1 MKRLHLVAVAVLLAF
16 FTGLGWFL
24 GQKNSASMLE
34 KMPENSAKAM
44 PSKPVSNGVIQDDS
58 GKTVKYW
65 YDPMVPDQK
74 FDKPGKSPFMD
85 MQLEPKY
92 ANTGSNG
99 QEGAGEDSSIAISS
113 QTAQNLGI
121 RLEKVST
128 KSFGES
134 FSAVGRIEPDERR
147 FYAVQTRIPG
157 FVERLSVRA
166 VGDPVSKGQKIAEI
180 YAPELLAAQQE
191 YLALLTLND
200 VDSDNSLKQA
210 ARSRLKLLGMSEGE
224 VAAITKTGKS
234 SPRFGVYAPA
244 SGVLTELGVREGG
257 QIMTGS
263 SLMQISDLSQVWV
276 IAEIPERDAARLKL
290 GLAAEVQ
297 LQSLPGEVF
306 KGKVDYLY
314 PMLNEASRTIQVRIE
329 LPNKG
334 NRLRPG
340 MYTNIAFTGQTHEAL
355 SVSSESIIATGKR
368 KIVIV
373 KEGDLKKSGG
383 YRPVDI
389 TTGQERDSSTEILS
403 GLTEGEEVVV
413 SGQFLIDSEASL
425 SGVLARLSNQNQPNQ
440 NQLQQDKSMENSMS
454 DMHDM
459 PMSKDKPMS
468 AEKMALNKM
477 PRGRGKVVDIDI
489 KSGHVTLNH
498 EPIKDLGWPS
508 MTMGFKV
515 KDSQQLS
522 KLRVGDEVTFDLKAE
537 APEKSDMPAEY
548 MIDRVEK
555 TLIIKDSATKN
566 DLKDSA
572 MKDSMKGA
580 KP

>member
-1 MKRLHLVAVAVLLAF
+1 MKRLHLIIVLILLALF
-16 FTGLGWFL
+16 AGLGWFF
-24 GQKNSASMLE
+24 GQKSAQSPMS
-34 KMPENSAKAM
+34 KNMSATDSAM
-44 PSKPVSNGVIQDDS
+44 AQSGAMSKSSNGVVQDGS

-65 YDPMVPDQK
+65 YDPMVPNQK

-92 ANTGSNG
+92 ANEGSNG
-99 QEGAGEDSSIAISS
+99 EEGGVAISS

-128 KSFGES
+128 KIFGES

-166 VGDPVSKGQKIAEI
+166 VGDPVVRGQKIAEI

-191 YLALLTLND
+191 YLALLNLGS
-200 VDSDNSLKQA
+200 VDNDNSLKQA
-210 ARSRLKLLGMSEGE
+210 GRNRLKLLGMTEGE
-224 VAAITKTGKS
+224 IAAITKSGKS

-257 QIMTGS
+257 QLMAGS
-263 SLMQISDLSQVWV
+263 SLVQISDLSQVWM
-276 IAEIPERDAARLKL
+276 IAEVPERDAARLKP
-290 GLAAEVQ
+290 GISADVQ

-306 KGKVDYLY
+306 KGKVGYLY
-314 PMLNEASRTIQVRIE
+314 PMLNDSSRTLQVRIE

-340 MYTNIAFTGQTHEAL
+340 MYANVEFTGQTHEAL
-355 SVSSESIIATGKR
+355 SVSTESIIATGKR

-373 KEGDLKKSGG
+373 KEANG
-383 YRPVDI
+383 YRPVEVK
-389 TTGQERDSSTEILS
+389 TGQERDSCTEILS
-403 GLTEGEEVVV
+403 GLAEGEEVVV

-425 SGVLARLSNQNQPNQ
+425 SGVLARLS
-440 NQLQQDKSMENSMS
+440 QQDKAMGSRMDGMEDTS
-454 DMHDM
+454 
-459 PMSKDKPMS
+459 MSKDKAMS
-468 AEKMALNKM
+468 TSMSSEKMPK
-477 PRGRGKVVDIDI
+477 GIGKVIDVDP
-489 KSGHVTLNH
+489 KSNHVTLNH
-498 EPIKDLGWPS
+498 APISELGWPS

-515 KDSQQLS
+515 KDGKQLS
-522 KLRVGDEVTFDLKAE
+522 KLKPGDEVEFDLKAE
-537 APEKSDMPAEY
+537 APDKPDMPAQY

-555 TLIIKDSATKN
+555 AAS
-566 DLKDSA
+566 
-572 MKDSMKGA
+572 MKDAMKGA

>member
-1 MKRLHLVAVAVLLAF
+1 MKRLHLVAVAVLLAL

-234 SPRFGVYAPA
+234 SPRFGIYAPA

-263 SLMQISDLSQVWV
+263 SFMQISDLSQVWV

-314 PMLNEASRTIQVRIE
+314 PMLNEASRTLQVRIE

-403 GLTEGEEVVV
+403 GLTEGEEVVA

>member
-1 MKRLHLVAVAVLLAF
+1 MKRLHLVMVLVLLTLVA
-16 FTGLGWFL
+16 GLGWFF
-24 GQKNSASMLE
+24 GQKSAALPMA
-34 KMPENSAKAM
+34 KNMPAADSTMAK
-44 PSKPVSNGVIQDDS
+44 PSNGVVQDDS

-92 ANTGSNG
+92 ANTGSDG
-99 QEGAGEDSSIAISS
+99 EEGGVAISS

-147 FYAVQTRIPG
+147 FYVVQTRIPG

-191 YLALLTLND
+191 YLALIELNN
-200 VDSDNSLKQA
+200 VDADNALKDG
-210 ARSRLKLLGMSEGE
+210 ARSRLKLLGMTEGE
-224 VAAITKTGKS
+224 IAAITKNRKS

-257 QIMTGS
+257 QLMAGS
-263 SLMQISDLSQVWV
+263 SLIQISDLSQVWM
-276 IAEIPERDAARLKL
+276 IAEVPERDAARLKP
-290 GLAAEVQ
+290 GIAADVQ

-306 KGKVDYLY
+306 KGKVGYLY
-314 PMLNEASRTIQVRIE
+314 PMLNDSSRTLQVRIE

-340 MYTNIAFTGQTHEAL
+340 MYANVAFTGQTHEAL
-355 SVSSESIIATGKR
+355 SVSTESIIATGKR

-373 KEGDLKKSGG
+373 KEANG
-383 YRPVDI
+383 YRPVEI
-389 TTGQERDSSTEILS
+389 ATGQERDSCTEILS
-403 GLTEGEEVVV
+403 GLSEGEDVVV

-425 SGVLARLSNQNQPNQ
+425 SGVLARLS
-440 NQLQQDKSMENSMS
+440 QQGKSMGKGMN
-454 DMHDM
+454 DM
-459 PMSKDKPMS
+459 PMEKTTDKPMA
-468 AEKMALNKM
+468 AEKMPK
-477 PRGRGKVVDIDI
+477 GRGKVVDVDA

-515 KDSQQLS
+515 EDSKQLS
-522 KLRVGDEVTFDLKAE
+522 KLKAGDEVTFDLKAE
-537 APEKSDMPAEY
+537 APEKPNMPAQY
-548 MIDRVEK
+548 MIDRIEK
-555 TLIIKDSATKN
+555 ALII
-566 DLKDSA
+566 KDSA

>member
-1 MKRLHLVAVAVLLAF
+1 MKRLHIVIIAVSLILALA
-16 FTGLGWFL
+16 LGWIL
-24 GQKNSASMLE
+24 GQKHSQPQSESAS
-34 KMPENSAKAM
+34 KD
-44 PSKPVSNGVIQDDS
+44 PSGKPSMEAVNGVVQDSS

-65 YDPMVPDQK
+65 YDPMVPNQK

-92 ANTGSNG
+92 ANTVSNG
-99 QEGAGEDSSIAISS
+99 EGVGEDSGVAISS

-121 RLEKVST
+121 RLEKVTS

-166 VGDPVSKGQKIAEI
+166 VGDPVTKGQKIAEI

-191 YLALLTLND
+191 YLALLELNS
-200 VDSDNSLKQA
+200 VDSDNALKDA
-210 ARSRLKLLGMSEGE
+210 ARSRLKLLGMTESEI
-224 VAAITKTGKS
+224 AAITKTGKS

-257 QIMTGS
+257 QLMAGS
-263 SLMQISDLSQVWV
+263 SLIQISDLSQVWV
-276 IAEIPERDAARLKL
+276 IAEVPERDAARLKL
-290 GLAAEVQ
+290 GITAEVQ

-306 KGKVDYLY
+306 KGKVGYLY
-314 PMLNEASRTIQVRIE
+314 PMLNDSSRTLQVRIE

-340 MYTNIAFTGQTHEAL
+340 MYANVAFTGQTHEAL
-355 SVSSESIIATGKR
+355 SIATESIIATGKR
-368 KIVIV
+368 KLVIV
-373 KEGDLKKSGG
+373 KEANG
-383 YRPVDI
+383 YRPVEV
-389 TTGQERDSSTEILS
+389 TTGQERDNATEILS

-425 SGVLARLSNQNQPNQ
+425 SGVLARLS
-440 NQLQQDKSMENSMS
+440 QQDKAMDK
-454 DMHDM
+454 DMQL
-459 PMSKDKPMS
+459 SKDKSMP
-468 AEKMALNKM
+468 ADKM
-477 PRGRGKVVDIDI
+477 PKGRGKVVDIDA

-498 EPIKDLGWPS
+498 EPIAALGWPS

-515 KDSQQLS
+515 KDSKQLS
-522 KLRVGDEVTFDLKAE
+522 NLSVGDEVNFDLKAE
-537 APEKSDMPAEY
+537 ASEKPDMPAQY
-548 MIDRVEK
+548 MIVHVEK
-555 TLIIKDSATKN
+555 A
-566 DLKDSA
+566 SA
-572 MKDSMKGA
+572 MKNSGVKDGMKGA

>member
-1 MKRLHLVAVAVLLAF
+1 MKRLHLIAIAVLLAL

-24 GQKNSASMLE
+24 GQNNSPTMME
-34 KMPENSAKAM
+34 KIPDKLGKAM
-44 PSKPVSNGVIQDDS
+44 PSKPITNGVIQDDS

-92 ANTGSNG
+92 ANTGNDE
-99 QEGAGEDSSIAISS
+99 QEGGVAISS

-134 FSAVGRIEPDERR
+134 FSAVGRIEPHERH

-157 FVERLSVRA
+157 FVEHLSVRA
-166 VGDPVSKGQKIAEI
+166 VGDPVGKGQKVAEI

-210 ARSRLKLLGMSEGE
+210 ARSRLRLLGMSEGE
-224 VAAITKTGKS
+224 VATITKTGKS

-276 IAEIPERDAARLKL
+276 IAEIPERDSARLKP

-297 LQSLPGEVF
+297 LESLPGEVF

-314 PMLNEASRTIQVRIE
+314 PMLNEASRTLQVRIE
-329 LPNKG
+329 LPNKA

-340 MYTNIAFTGQTHEAL
+340 MYTNIVFTGQTHDAL
-355 SVSSESIIATGKR
+355 SVSTESIIATGKR

-373 KEGDLKKSGG
+373 KEASG
-383 YRPVDI
+383 YRPVEI
-389 TTGQERDSSTEILS
+389 KTGQESDSSTEILS
-403 GLTEGEEVVV
+403 GLAKGEDVVV

-425 SGVLARLSNQNQPNQ
+425 SGVLARLS
-440 NQLQQDKSMENSMS
+440 QQDKPTEQGMG
-454 DMHDM
+454 DMGDM
-459 PMSKDKPMS
+459 PMRKAQPMT
-468 AEKMALNKM
+468 AKKMTQ
-477 PRGRGKVVDIDI
+477 GRGKVVDVDV

-508 MTMGFKV
+508 MMMGFKV
-515 KDSQQLS
+515 KDSKQLS
-522 KLRVGDEVTFDLKAE
+522 NLKAGDEVTFDLKAE
-537 APEKSDMPAEY
+537 VSEKPDMPAQY
-548 MIDRVEK
+548 MIDRLEK
-555 TLIIKDSATKN
+555 APVTKS
-566 DLKDSA
+566 D
-572 MKDSMKGA
+572 MKDSTMNDGMKGA

>member
-1 MKRLHLVAVAVLLAF
+1 MKRLHLVAIAVLLAL

-24 GQKNSASMLE
+24 GQKNSAPMLE
-34 KMPENSAKAM
+34 KMPDKMGKAM
-44 PSKPVSNGVIQDDS
+44 LSKPISNGVVQDDS
-58 GKTVKYW
+58 GKIVKYW
-65 YDPMVPDQK
+65 YDPMMPDKK

-92 ANTGSNG
+92 ANTNSGG
-99 QEGAGEDSSIAISS
+99 EEGGVAISS
-113 QTAQNLGI
+113 QTAQNLGV

-166 VGDPVSKGQKIAEI
+166 VGDPVSKGQKVAEI

-191 YLALLTLND
+191 YLALLSLND
-200 VDSDNSLKQA
+200 IDSDNSLKQA
-210 ARSRLKLLGMSEGE
+210 ARNRLRLLGMSEGE

-263 SLMQISDLSQVWV
+263 SLMQISDLSQLWL
-276 IAEIPERDAARLKL
+276 IAEIPERDAARLKP

-297 LQSLPGEVF
+297 LQSIPGEVF

-314 PMLNEASRTIQVRIE
+314 PMLNEASRTLQVRIE
-329 LPNKG
+329 LPNKQ

-340 MYTNIAFTGQTHEAL
+340 MYANILFTGQTHDAL
-355 SVSSESIIATGKR
+355 SVSSESIITTGKR

-373 KEGDLKKSGG
+373 KEGDLKKSGS
-383 YRPVDI
+383 YRPVEI
-389 TTGQERDSSTEILS
+389 TTGQERDNVTEILS

-425 SGVLARLSNQNQPNQ
+425 TGVLARLSNQNQF
-440 NQLQQDKSMENSMS
+440 LQDKAMGKGMDQGS
-454 DMHDM
+454 DMRDM
-459 PMSKDKPMS
+459 QMRKVKPMS
-468 AEKMALNKM
+468 AEKMALDKI
-477 PRGRGKVVDIDI
+477 PRGRGKVVDVDV
-489 KSGHVTLNH
+489 KSNHVTLNH
-498 EPIKDLGWPS
+498 EPIAALGWPS

-515 KDSQQLS
+515 KDSTQLT
-522 KLRVGDEVTFDLKAE
+522 KLNADDEVTFDLKAE
-537 APEKSDMPAEY
+537 APEKPDMPAHY
-548 MIDRVEK
+548 MIERIEK
-555 TLIIKDSATKN
+555 MQATKN
-566 DLKDSA
+566 D

>member
-1 MKRLHLVAVAVLLAF
+1 MKRLHLLVVAALLAF
-16 FTGLGWFL
+16 AVGIGWFL
-24 GQKNSASMLE
+24 GQKNNQVPISKNM
-34 KMPENSAKAM
+34 AKTM
-44 PSKPVSNGVIQDDS
+44 PSKPINNGVVQDGS

-65 YDPMVPDQK
+65 YDPMVPAQK

-92 ANTGSNG
+92 ANESTGDASG
-99 QEGAGEDSSIAISS
+99 GESAGENGGVAISS

-121 RLEKVST
+121 RLEKVER
-128 KSFGES
+128 KGFGES
-134 FSAVGRIEPDERR
+134 LAAVGRIEPDERR
-147 FYAVQTRIPG
+147 FYAVQTRTPG

-166 VGDPVSKGQKIAEI
+166 VGDPVLKGQKVAEI

-224 VAAITKTGKS
+224 VTSITKTGQS

-263 SLMQISDLSQVWV
+263 SLMQISDLSQVWL
-276 IAEIPERDAARLKL
+276 IAEVPERDAARLKL
-290 GLAAEVQ
+290 GLSAEVQ
-297 LQSLPGEVF
+297 LQSLPSEIF
-306 KGKVDYLY
+306 KGKVSYLY
-314 PMLNEASRTIQVRIE
+314 PMLNETSRTLQVRIE

-340 MYTNIAFTGQTHEAL
+340 MYANISFAGQTHEAL

-373 KEGDLKKSGG
+373 KEVNG
-383 YRPVDI
+383 YRPVEI
-389 TTGQERDSSTEILS
+389 TTGQERGSATEILS
-403 GLTEGEEVVV
+403 GLAMGEDVVV

-425 SGVLARLSNQNQPNQ
+425 SGVLARLSNQNQ
-440 NQLQQDKSMENSMS
+440 LQQDKSMVMNQGSDMS
-454 DMHDM
+454 DMQV
-459 PMSKDKPMS
+459 SKNKPML
-468 AEKMALNKM
+468 AEKMAK
-477 PRGRGKVVDIDI
+477 GRGKVVDVDV

-498 EPIKDLGWPS
+498 EPIAALGWPA
-508 MTMGFKV
+508 MTMGFTV
-515 KDSQQLS
+515 KDSKQLS
-522 KLRVGDEVTFDLKAE
+522 NLKAGDEVTFDLKAE
-537 APEKSDMPAEY
+537 APEKPDMPAQY
-548 MIDRVEK
+548 MIERVEK
-555 TLIIKDSATKN
+555 AQASKN
-566 DLKDSA
+566 D
-572 MKDSMKGA
+572 MKDGMKGTN
-580 KP
+580 P

>member
-1 MKRLHLVAVAVLLAF
+1 MKRLHLIIVLILLTIFAGF
-16 FTGLGWFL
+16 GWFF
-24 GQKNSASMLE
+24 GQRSRQSPMASNTPASDA
-34 KMPENSAKAM
+34 KMAQSN
-44 PSKPVSNGVIQDDS
+44 NGVVQDDS

-65 YDPMVPDQK
+65 YDPMVPNQK

-85 MQLEPKY
+85 MMLEPKY
-92 ANTGSNG
+92 ANEGSNG
-99 QEGAGEDSSIAISS
+99 EEGGVAISS

-180 YAPELLAAQQE
+180 YAPDLLAAQQE
-191 YLALLTLND
+191 YLALLDLGG

-210 ARSRLKLLGMSEGE
+210 ARNRLKLLGMTEGE
-224 VAAITKTGKS
+224 VTAIAKSGKS

-244 SGVLTELGVREGG
+244 SGIVTELGVRQGG
-257 QIMTGS
+257 QLMAGS
-263 SLMQISDLSQVWV
+263 SLVQISDLSQVWM
-276 IAEIPERDAARLKL
+276 IAEVPERDAARLKP
-290 GLAAEVQ
+290 GIAADVQ

-306 KGKVDYLY
+306 KGKVGYLY
-314 PMLNEASRTIQVRIE
+314 PMLNDTSRTLQVRIE

-340 MYTNIAFTGQTHEAL
+340 MYANVEFTGQTHEAL
-355 SVSSESIIATGKR
+355 SVPTESIIATGKR
-368 KIVIV
+368 KLVIV
-373 KEGDLKKSGG
+373 KEDNG
-383 YRPVDI
+383 YRPVEI
-389 TTGQERDSSTEILS
+389 KTGQERDSCTEILS
-403 GLTEGEEVVV
+403 GLAEGEDVVV

-425 SGVLARLSNQNQPNQ
+425 SGVLARLS
-440 NQLQQDKSMENSMS
+440 QQDKAMEMDQGKQDMGDMKMS
-454 DMHDM
+454 NEQ
-459 PMSKDKPMS
+459 PMQ
-468 AEKMALNKM
+468 AEKMPK
-477 PRGRGKVVDIDI
+477 GHGKVVDVDV
-489 KSGHVTLNH
+489 KSSHVTLNH
-498 EPIKDLGWPS
+498 EPIADLGWPA

-515 KDSQQLS
+515 KDGKQLS
-522 KLRVGDEVTFDLKAE
+522 KLKAGDEVEFDLKAE
-537 APEKSDMPAEY
+537 APEKPDMPAQY
-548 MIDRVEK
+548 MIERVEK
-555 TLIIKDSATKN
+555 AGV
-566 DLKDSA
+566 

>member
-1 MKRLHLVAVAVLLAF
+1 MKRLHLVVVAVLLAL
-16 FTGLGWFL
+16 FTALGWFL
-24 GQKNSASMLE
+24 GQKNSASTLE
-34 KMPENSAKAM
+34 KIPEKPVKAM
-44 PSKPVSNGVIQDDS
+44 PSKPITNGVIQDDS
-58 GKTVKYW
+58 GKTVQYW
-65 YDPMVPDQK
+65 YDPMVPNQK
-74 FDKPGKSPFMD
+74 FNKPGKSPFMD

-92 ANTGSNG
+92 ANTGSDG
-99 QEGAGEDSSIAISS
+99 QEGGVSISS

-134 FSAVGRIEPDERR
+134 LSAVGRIEPDERR

-166 VGDPVSKGQKIAEI
+166 VGDPVRKGQKVAEI

-191 YLALLTLND
+191 YLALLTLKD
-200 VDSDNSLKQA
+200 IDSDNIMKQA
-210 ARSRLKLLGMSEGE
+210 ARGRLKLLGMSEGE

-234 SPRFGVYAPA
+234 SPRFGIYAPA

-257 QIMTGS
+257 QTMTGS
-263 SLMQISDLSQVWV
+263 SLMQISDLSQVWL
-276 IAEIPERDAARLKL
+276 IAEVAERDAARLKP
-290 GLAAEVQ
+290 GLSAEVQ
-297 LQSLPGEVF
+297 LQSLPGEVL
-306 KGKVDYLY
+306 KGKVSYLY
-314 PMLNEASRTIQVRIE
+314 PMLNETSRTLQVRIE

-340 MYTNIAFTGQTHEAL
+340 MYANIAFTGQTHEAL

-373 KEGDLKKSGG
+373 KEGHTKETNG
-383 YRPVDI
+383 YRPVEVE
-389 TTGQERDSSTEILS
+389 TGQEHNNRTEILS
-403 GLTEGEEVVV
+403 GLAEGEEVVV

-425 SGVLARLSNQNQPNQ
+425 SGVLARLSNQNQS
-440 NQLQQDKSMENSMS
+440 QQDKSIALDQESELSNLQTNEE
-454 DMHDM
+454 
-459 PMSKDKPMS
+459 KPMAS
-468 AEKMALNKM
+468 EKMAAEKI
-477 PRGRGKVVDIDI
+477 PKGRGIVVDVDV

-515 KDSQQLS
+515 IDNKQLS
-522 KLRVGDEVTFDLKAE
+522 NLKIGDTVTFDLKAE
-537 APEKSDMPAEY
+537 APQKSDMPAQYRIEH
-548 MIDRVEK
+548 VEK
-555 TLIIKDSATKN
+555 SQAI
-566 DLKDSA
+566 
-572 MKDSMKGA
+572 KDSMKNV

>member
-1 MKRLHLVAVAVLLAF
+1 MKRLHLVAVAVLLAL

-24 GQKNSASMLE
+24 GQKNSAPMLE
-34 KMPENSAKAM
+34 KMPENMAKTM
-44 PSKPVSNGVIQDDS
+44 PSKPISNGVIQDDS

-92 ANTGSNG
+92 ANVSSNG
-99 QEGAGEDSSIAISS
+99 EEGGVAISS

-147 FYAVQTRIPG
+147 FYAVQTRVPG

-166 VGDPVSKGQKIAEI
+166 VGDPVSKGQKVAEI

-191 YLALLTLND
+191 YLALLSLND
-200 VDSDNSLKQA
+200 IDSDNVLKQA

-224 VAAITKTGKS
+224 VAVIAKTGKS

-276 IAEIPERDAARLKL
+276 IAEIPERDAARLKPS
-290 GLAAEVQ
+290 LAAEVR

-314 PMLNEASRTIQVRIE
+314 PMLNEASRTLQVRIE
-329 LPNKG
+329 LPNKA
-334 NRLRPG
+334 NQLRPG
-340 MYTNIAFTGQTHEAL
+340 MYANIAFTGQTHDAL

-373 KEGDLKKSGG
+373 KEANG
-383 YRPVDI
+383 YRPVEI
-389 TTGQERDSSTEILS
+389 TTGQERDSATEILS

-425 SGVLARLSNQNQPNQ
+425 SGVLARLSNQNQPSQ
-440 NQLQQDKSMENSMS
+440 NQAQQDKTMDTGMDHGMG
-454 DMHDM
+454 DMKDM
-459 PMSKDKPMS
+459 QMSKDKPMP
-468 AEKMALNKM
+468 AENMALSKM
-477 PRGRGKVVDIDI
+477 PRGRGKVVDVDV

-498 EPIKDLGWPS
+498 EPITELGWPS

-515 KDSQQLS
+515 KDSKQLGNL
-522 KLRVGDEVTFDLKAE
+522 KAGDEVEFDLKAD
-537 APEKSDMPAEY
+537 APEKPNMPAQY

-555 TLIIKDSATKN
+555 VLIIKDSATKN
-566 DLKDSA
+566 DMKDSA
-572 MKDSMKGA
+572 MKDGMKGA

>member
-1 MKRLHLVAVAVLLAF
+1 MKRLHLVIVLILLTLFA
-16 FTGLGWFL
+16 GLGWFF
-24 GQKNSASMLE
+24 GQKSAQSPLAE
-34 KMPENSAKAM
+34 TMPTKSSGM
-44 PSKPVSNGVIQDDS
+44 VKPSNGVVQDDS

-65 YDPMVPDQK
+65 YDPMVPNQK

-85 MQLEPKY
+85 MMLEPKY
-92 ANTGSNG
+92 ANEGSDG
-99 QEGAGEDSSIAISS
+99 EEGGVAISS

-191 YLALLTLND
+191 YLALLNLSA
-200 VDSDNSLKQA
+200 VDSDNTLKSA
-210 ARSRLKLLGMSEGE
+210 ARNRLKLLGMTEGE
-224 VAAITKTGKS
+224 IATITKTGQS

-244 SGVLTELGVREGG
+244 SGILTELGVREGG
-257 QIMTGS
+257 QLMAGS
-263 SLMQISDLSQVWV
+263 SLIQISDLSRVWM
-276 IAEIPERDAARLKL
+276 IAEVPERDAARLKL
-290 GLAAEVQ
+290 GITADVQ

-306 KGKVDYLY
+306 KGKVGYLY
-314 PMLNEASRTIQVRIE
+314 PILNDSSRTLQVRIE

-340 MYTNIAFTGQTHEAL
+340 MYANVAFTGQTHEAL

-373 KEGDLKKSGG
+373 KEASG
-383 YRPVDI
+383 YRPVEI
-389 TTGQERDSSTEILS
+389 TTGQERDSCTEILS
-403 GLTEGEEVVV
+403 GLSEGEDVVV

-425 SGVLARLSNQNQPNQ
+425 SGVLARLS
-440 NQLQQDKSMENSMS
+440 QQDKAMGKGMDEMNE
-454 DMHDM
+454 M
-459 PMSKDKPMS
+459 PMEKAMDKPMA
-468 AEKMALNKM
+468 AEKMPK
-477 PRGRGKVVDIDI
+477 GRGKVVDVDA
-489 KSGHVTLNH
+489 KTGKVTLDH
-498 EPIKDLGWPS
+498 EPIKELGWPS

-515 KDSQQLS
+515 KDSNQLK
-522 KLRVGDEVTFDLKAE
+522 KLKAGDEVEFDLKAE
-537 APEKSDMPAEY
+537 ASDKPDMPAQY

-555 TLIIKDSATKN
+555 AAS
-566 DLKDSA
+566 
-572 MKDSMKGA
+572 MKDSMKGE